1 MSPHFPSRRKAYC
14 ARAFALPS
22 ACPHLNEQGTIGQE
36 PIARTEA
43 EKRFWGGAF
52 ESGGILGLTTAAAT
66 CNSI

>member
-1 MSPHFPSRRKAYC
+1 LSPHFLNQRKACC

-43 EKRFWGGAF
+43 EKRFWGAPSKVGEF
-52 ESGGILGLTTAAAT
+52 WD
-66 CNSI
+66 